1 MAQVRPPAPGLRVEC
16 SMSYGFTRL
25 SHLENSDR
33 ESEVRQGPWAYGT
46 LAYKFTNS
54 MFSYVTTIVVMT
66 R

>member
-1 MAQVRPPAPGLRVEC
+1 
-16 SMSYGFTRL
+16 MSYGFTRL